1 MQALIPI
8 IPFSDLRSRSKQ
20 VLEQL
25 KGSPVVLTMRGRP
38 SAVLIDYAAYNA
50 MVQKQQM
57 LEMALQQDQISKPS
71 LAKAAEI
78 LLVDYTTDEELT
90 AFTALDGEDFH
101 GAS

>member
-90 AFTALDGEDFH
+90 AFTVLDGEDFH

>member
-25 KGSPVVLTMRGRP
+25 KGSPVVLTLRGRP
-38 SAVLIDYAAYNA
+38 SAVLIDYDAYKA

-57 LEMALQQDQISKPS
+57 LEMALQQAQMPKPS
-71 LAKAAEI
+71 LAEAAEM
-78 LLVDYTTDEELT
+78 LLVDYTSDEELT

-101 GAS
+101 AAE